1 MKIALI
7 APTSIPSRRANTIQ
21 VMKMA
26 QALVLNGHEVH
37 LAAPGV
43 PPNGN
48 SPNRTPPN
56 KNSASDME
64 NGLKPVEKLV
74 QTQTFQPVSTGFES
88 QAMNSYSSPTD
99 SSPPYSSL
107 TFQHHYGLTVEF
119 PITWL
124 TAHPRFRGY
133 DFALRAVRFARRV
146 PADLLY
152 TRHPQTAALS
162 SLLGVPTILE
172 IHDLPQGQGKTLLRT
187 YLKGRGQRRL
197 IAITNA
203 LADDLNIQYRISHLS
218 ILPDGVDLSRYR
230 DLPDPQTARA
240 SLASQSP
247 IPNSPFPIPPSQ
259 FTIGYTGHLYPGRGT
274 DLLLTLA
281 ARLPEFHFLL
291 VGGNP
296 EDVEN
301 LKAQIRKSA
310 NPQTS
315 KPTNQSTDQ
324 PINRS
329 PNLTLTG
336 FIPNADLPRYQAACD
351 LLLMPYQRHVAAS
364 SGGDI
369 APYLS
374 PMKLFEYLAAGRAIL
389 SSDLPVFR
397 EVLNPE
403 NAVLLPPDNADAW
416 VNAIR
421 ELHAHPEKRTAL
433 GSRARQDAEKYTWEA
448 RAAKMLEGL
457 G

>member
-26 QALVLNGHEVH
+26 QALVLNGHDVH
-37 LAAPGV
+37 LAAPGDRSTLSGGFAKSKGA
-43 PPNGN
+43 PLPM
-48 SPNRTPPN
+48 SKDADRP
-56 KNSASDME
+56 E
-64 NGLKPVEKLV
+64 LK
-74 QTQTFQPVSTGFES
+74 
-88 QAMNSYSSPTD
+88 
-99 SSPPYSSL
+99 
-107 TFQHHYGLTVEF
+107 HHYGLTVEF

-124 TAHPRFRGY
+124 PTKPRFRGY
-133 DFALRAVRFARRV
+133 DYALRAVRFSQLLH
-146 PADLLY
+146 ADLLY

-162 SLLGVPTILE
+162 SLLSLPTIFE
-172 IHDLPQGQGKTLLRT
+172 IHDLPQGQGKTLLRAF
-187 YLKGRGQRRL
+187 LKGPGQRRL
-197 IAITNA
+197 IAITQALANA
-203 LADDLNIQYRISHLS
+203 LNRQSPIANLS
-218 ILPDGVDLSRYR
+218 ILPDGVDLSRYYN
-230 DLPDPQTARA
+230 LPNPETARA
-240 SLASQSP
+240 LLVTEPLTFNLQ
-247 IPNSPFPIPPSQ
+247 PFQ

-296 EDVEN
+296 KDVHRLQN
-301 LKAQIRKSA
+301 QITHH
-310 NPQTS
+310 TS
-315 KPTNQSTDQ
+315 RIRN
-324 PINRS
+324 I
-329 PNLTLTG
+329 TLTG

-351 LLLMPYQRHVAAS
+351 LLLMPYQRRVAAS

-403 NAVLLPPDNADAW
+403 NAVLLPPDDVDAW

-421 ELHAHPEKRTAL
+421 DLHTHPEKRAAL
-433 GSRARQDAEKYTWEA
+433 GARARQDAEKYTWEA
-448 RAAKMLEGL
+448 RAQKMLEGL

>member
-1 MKIALI
+1 
-7 APTSIPSRRANTIQ
+7 
-21 VMKMA
+21 MA
-26 QALVLNGHEVH
+26 QALVLNGHEMH
-37 LAAPGV
+37 LVAPGV
-43 PPNGN
+43 PPNEDL
-48 SPNRTPPN
+48 SPT
-56 KNSASDME
+56 
-64 NGLKPVEKLV
+64 
-74 QTQTFQPVSTGFES
+74 
-88 QAMNSYSSPTD
+88 YSSH
-99 SSPPYSSL
+99 L
-107 TFQHHYGLTVEF
+107 FQHHYGLTVEF

-124 TAHPRFRGY
+124 PAHARFRGY
-133 DFALRAVRFARRV
+133 DFALRAVRFARRLG
-146 PADLLY
+146 ADLLY

-162 SLLGVPTILE
+162 SLLGQPTILE

-197 IAITNA
+197 IAITKA
-203 LADDLNIQYRISHLS
+203 LANDLNTQYALRNSL

-230 DLPDPQTARA
+230 DLPTPETARA
-240 SLASQSP
+240 LLSP
-247 IPNSPFPIPPSQ
+247 HFPLPSSPFLLPPSQ

-274 DLLLTLA
+274 DLLLALA

-296 EDVEN
+296 EDVEK
-301 LKAQIRKSA
+301 LKAQIGKGQEA
-310 NPQTS
+310 NQQTNQPANQ
-315 KPTNQSTDQ
+315 PTNNS
-324 PINRS
+324 PPPPP

-351 LLLMPYQRHVAAS
+351 LLLMPYQRHIAAS

-397 EVLNPE
+397 EVLNPD
-403 NAVLLPPDNADAW
+403 NAVLLPPDDANAW

-421 ELHAHPEKRTAL
+421 DLHAHPEKRAAL
-433 GSRARQDAEKYTWEA
+433 GARARQDAEKYTWEA
-448 RAAKMLEGL
+448 RAAKMLDGL
-457 G
+457 E

>member
-37 LAAPGV
+37 LAAPGM
-43 PPNGN
+43 PPNREP
-48 SPNRTPPN
+48 PNR
-56 KNSASDME
+56 NSASDTE
-64 NGLKPVEKLV
+64 NGLKPVEKP
-74 QTQTFQPVSTGFES
+74 FQPVSTGFAS
-88 QAMNSYSSPTD
+88 QAMNSYSSSTY
-99 SSPPYSSL
+99 SSPYSSL

-119 PITWL
+119 PLTWL
-124 TAHPRFRGY
+124 TANLRFRGY
-133 DFALRAVRFARRV
+133 DFALRAVRFAQRLR
-146 PADLLY
+146 ADLLY
-152 TRHPQTAALS
+152 TRHPQTAAFS
-162 SLLGVPTILE
+162 SLLGVPTIFE

-187 YLKGRGQRRL
+187 FLKGRGNRRL
-197 IAITNA
+197 IAITHA
-203 LADDLNIQYRISHLS
+203 LANDLNTQYAIRNPL
-218 ILPDGVDLSRYR
+218 ILPDGVDLSRYQH
-230 DLPDPQTARA
+230 LPDPETARA
-240 SLASQSP
+240 FLNSQFL
-247 IPNSPFPIPPSQ
+247 IPNSQ

-274 DLLLTLA
+274 ALLLALA

-296 EDVEN
+296 EDVS
-301 LKAQIRKSA
+301 LLRDQIDHS
-310 NPQTS
+310 PF
-315 KPTNQSTDQ
+315 
-324 PINRS
+324 PIHNCQ
-329 PNLTLTG
+329 LTG

-351 LLLMPYQRHVAAS
+351 ILLMPYQRHVAAS

-374 PMKLFEYLAAGRAIL
+374 PMKLFEYLATGRAIL

-397 EVLNPE
+397 EVLNPD
-403 NAVLLPPDNADAW
+403 NALLLPPDDVDAW

-421 ELHAHPEKRTAL
+421 DLHAHPEKRAAL
-433 GSRARQDAEKYTWEA
+433 GARARQDAEKYTWEA
-448 RAAKMLEGL
+448 RARKILEGL

>member
-37 LAAPGV
+37 LAAPGE
-43 PPNGN
+43 PPNGKP
-48 SPNRTPPN
+48 PNR
-56 KNSASDME
+56 NSASDTE
-64 NGLKPVEKLV
+64 NGLKPVENPV
-74 QTQTFQPVSTGFES
+74 IQPVSTGFGS
-88 QAMNSYSSPTD
+88 QAMNSYSSPTY
-99 SSPPYSSL
+99 SSPYSSL

-124 TAHPRFRGY
+124 PTHPRFRGY
-133 DFALRAVRFARRV
+133 DFALRAIRFAQHLR
-146 PADLLY
+146 ADLLY

-162 SLLGVPTILE
+162 SLLGVPTIFE

-187 YLKGRGQRRL
+187 YLKGRGNRRL
-197 IAITNA
+197 IAITHA
-203 LADDLNIQYRISHLS
+203 LANDLHTQYAIRNPL
-218 ILPDGVDLSRYR
+218 ILPDGVDLSRYQN
-230 DLPDPQTARA
+230 LPAPETARA
-240 SLASQSP
+240 SLHSQFP
-247 IPNSPFPIPPSQ
+247 IPNSQ

-274 DLLLTLA
+274 DLLLALA

-296 EDVEN
+296 EDVEK
-301 LKAQIRKSA
+301 LKAQASKSA
-310 NPQTS
+310 NQQASKSVNQQTS
-315 KPTNQSTDQ
+315 KPTNPSTDQ

-329 PNLTLTG
+329 TNLTLTG
-336 FIPNADLPRYQAACD
+336 FIPNADLPRYQAASD

-403 NAVLLPPDNADAW
+403 NAILLPPDNVDAW

-421 ELHAHPEKRTAL
+421 DLHAHPEKCAAL
-433 GSRARQDAEKYTWEA
+433 GARARQDAEKYTWEA
-448 RAAKMLEGL
+448 RARKMLEGL